1 MLKFSY
7 TLTMS
12 TIISLAFQVGS
23 RRLGSR
29 LADAVLGRCFKR
41 RRRKKLSAVGS
52 LLNVESCDKNG
63 TASGEAG

>member
-1 MLKFSY
+1 MN
-7 TLTMS
+7 MS

-29 LADAVLGRCFKR
+29 LADALLGRCFKR

-52 LLNVESCDKNG
+52 LLNVEDNCDKNG
-63 TASGEAG
+63 TGGGEGG